1 METKLK
7 DSITDA
13 TVFYFIHGGATV
25 LKKHSGVAYD
35 VFQFRFH
42 KHMRVDFK
50 EDDRPFLYGP
60 WPLSFFS
67 KLTEKRK
74 QIKPYYLLPVYYTE
88 RRGSTGYEVRC
99 TLIG

>member
-42 KHMRVDFK
+42 GHKRVDFK
-50 EDDRPFLYGP
+50 GLGGPSLPGP
-60 WPLSFFS
+60 WATS
-67 KLTEKRK
+67 KADM
-74 QIKPYYLLPVYYTE
+74 
-88 RRGSTGYEVRC
+88 
-99 TLIG
+99 

>member
-42 KHMRVDFK
+42 GHKRVDFK
-50 EDDRPFLYGP
+50 GLGGP
-60 WPLSFFS
+60 SLPGPCP
-67 KLTEKRK
+67 T
-74 QIKPYYLLPVYYTE
+74 YYLLTKQTFVIVLVWLQPVLPDQK
-88 RRGSTGYEVRC
+88 SS
-99 TLIG
+99 IPPP

>member
-42 KHMRVDFK
+42 RHKRVDFK
-50 EDDRPFLYGP
+50 GLGGPSLPGP
-60 WPLSFFS
+60 WVSSHSPCFDFLFLAQLEAKKGCQMANGKKF
-67 KLTEKRK
+67 TF
-74 QIKPYYLLPVYYTE
+74 
-88 RRGSTGYEVRC
+88 
-99 TLIG
+99 

>member
-42 KHMRVDFK
+42 GHKRVDFK
-50 EDDRPFLYGP
+50 GLGGP
-60 WPLSFFS
+60 SLPGPCIKVLIRRSGS
-67 KLTEKRK
+67 ERK
-74 QIKPYYLLPVYYTE
+74 SACDVINNETVT
-88 RRGSTGYEVRC
+88 
-99 TLIG
+99 